1 MFACPTCELRRGA
14 DLNGDERCVI
24 VFHLVQPIARRAQ
37 ETPLRPATADASLNH
52 LREEAYR
59 AASRAEGAN
68 PRETRRLYR
77 RRSAAVRRYVLARTA
92 GSCEACGS
100 PAPFQRPDETPY
112 LEPHHTRRLT
122 NGGPDH
128 PRWVGAICPNCHRE
142 VHHGVNGEEKNKA
155 LQERLGA
162 LEN

>member
-1 MFACPTCELRRGA
+1 MCELRRGA

-24 VFHLVQPIARRAQ
+24 VFHLVQPIGRQAQ
-37 ETPLRPATADASLNH
+37 EIPLRPPTAGAPLDH

-68 PRETRRLYR
+68 PRETRRLFR

-100 PAPFQRPDETPY
+100 LVRPFQRPDETPY

-122 NGGPDH
+122 NSGPDH
-128 PRWVGAICPNCHRE
+128 PRWVSAICSNVTGRSTT
-142 VHHGVNGEEKNKA
+142 A
-155 LQERLGA
+155 
-162 LEN
+162 